1 MMPYRN
7 TGTRITIDIRLLIR
21 FPCGERKTSGYN
33 YRVATDMAT
42 KGNGAILLSGYKV
55 ER

>member
-1 MMPYRN
+1 MLHRD
-7 TGTRITIDIRLLIR
+7 TGTRPHKTIRLFIR
-21 FPCGERKTSGYN
+21 FPCGERETSGYN
-33 YRVATDMAT
+33 YRVAPGMAM